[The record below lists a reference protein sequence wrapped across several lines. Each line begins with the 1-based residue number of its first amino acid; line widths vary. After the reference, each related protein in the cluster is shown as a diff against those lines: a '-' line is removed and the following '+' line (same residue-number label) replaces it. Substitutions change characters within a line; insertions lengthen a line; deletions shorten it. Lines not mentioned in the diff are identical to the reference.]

1 MKSEQV
7 DDKLQQGLLPVIS
20 KLIFVIV
27 ILVIALVTMPI
38 VFYYSS
44 QPAKPKVETKAEP
57 VISKKVIKDEV
68 AYWIAPDV
76 NTITDAKQKAQV
88 EYGKDLIAHTS
99 KYLGPNGSVLKVSNG
114 LNCQNC
120 HLQAGTA
127 VFGNNYG
134 SVASLYP
141 KFRARSGTTE
151 NIYKRV
157 NDCFERSLNGKA
169 IDTAGNEMQAIVAYI
184 NYLGTNVEKG
194 KKAEGSGFK
203 DLAVLD
209 RAASP
214 EKGLIIYTAKCQS
227 CHQAN
232 GEGVFNVDKTEY
244 TFPAL
249 WGKHSFNDGAGL
261 NRISNFAKYVK
272 YNMPQGTTYQSPQLT
287 DEEAWDVSAYI
298 LSQKRPHM
306 NVPKDWP
313 DKSKK
318 PFDHPFGPYA
328 DRFDEVQHKFGPFKP
343 IIDEQ
348 KRKEEDA
355 KRKTITATSK

>member
-1 MKSEQV
+1 VHQEHN
-7 DDKLQQGLLPVIS
+7 DDKIQQVLIPVIS
-20 KLIFVIV
+20 KLILVIV
-27 ILVIALVTMPI
+27 VLVIGLIAMPI
-38 VFYYSS
+38 VFYYSN
-44 QPAKPKVETKAEP
+44 QPDKPKDKASTADAASTE
-57 VISKKVIKDEV
+57 VKKDAV
-68 AYWIAPDV
+68 AYWTAPDV
-76 NTITDAKQKAQV
+76 SSITDAKQKEQV
-88 EYGKDLIAHTS
+88 EYGKELIAHTA
-99 KYLGPNGSVLKVSNG
+99 KYLGPNGSVLKISNG

-141 KFRARSGTTE
+141 KFRARSGAIE
-151 NIYKRV
+151 DIYKRV

-169 IDTAGNEMQAIVAYI
+169 IDTAGKEMQAIVAYI
-184 NYLGTNVEKG
+184 NFLGTNVTKG

-203 DLAVLD
+203 DLAFLD
-209 RAASP
+209 RAADP
-214 EKGLIIYTAKCQS
+214 AKGLTVYTTKCQS

-232 GEGVFNVDKTEY
+232 GEGVFNGDKTEY

-249 WGKHSFNDGAGL
+249 WTTHSFNDGAGL

-272 YNMPQGTTYQSPQLT
+272 YNMPQGTTYQSPQLS
-287 DEEAWDVSAYI
+287 DEEAWDVAAYI
-298 LSQKRPHM
+298 LSQKRQHI

-328 DRFDEVQHKFGPFKP
+328 DKFTEAQHKFGPFKP
-343 IIDEQ
+343 IVEEQ
-348 KRKEEDA
+348 KKKEEEA
-355 KRKTITATSK
+355 KNKTIASTKK